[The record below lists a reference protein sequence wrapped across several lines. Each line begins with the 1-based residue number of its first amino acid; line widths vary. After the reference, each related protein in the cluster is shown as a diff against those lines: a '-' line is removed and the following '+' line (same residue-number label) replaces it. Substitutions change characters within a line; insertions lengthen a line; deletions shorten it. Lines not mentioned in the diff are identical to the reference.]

1 LVVPSSHF
9 VARRSAAGDMNTT
22 AVTCPMR
29 STNNWNNYGF
39 YLAMRTLTRVIF
51 AASALTAV
59 LGCSRAKPVSLA
71 IEGYNYTNRYISSFT
86 VTDEDGNGSWGGD
99 VKLSTP
105 TAGGGGGT
113 CCVLLDSN
121 TKRPVRL
128 RINWVIGRIDDAAG
142 HPIAP
147 DVRREAWVSISPP
160 FPADPQNFEV
170 HFYADGHVEAAITR
184 WSSEPR
190 VKLPEGRRER
200 R

>member
-1 LVVPSSHF
+1 
-9 VARRSAAGDMNTT
+9 MNTT

-99 VKLSTP
+99 VS
-105 TAGGGGGT
+105 
-113 CCVLLDSN
+113 
-121 TKRPVRL
+121 
-128 RINWVIGRIDDAAG
+128 
-142 HPIAP
+142 
-147 DVRREAWVSISPP
+147 
-160 FPADPQNFEV
+160 
-170 HFYADGHVEAAITR
+170 
-184 WSSEPR
+184 
-190 VKLPEGRRER
+190 
-200 R
+200 